1 MKVLNEMLGNR
12 KYFKLLFIVYVF
24 TNTLAL
30 GYYGIDFNPLSII
43 VFGYGIIILIHDL
56 IKKELFYSKNH
67 MLLIMLYGVLLCVG
81 TYMNKDYSN
90 KNSFVIAG
98 MQILIFLLIFGQKK
112 SMSLKQLKK
121 ELMSIIPLTC
131 MLEGI
136 ASLVSLGMYFLN
148 ISGAQNGWYI
158 GLVGDRLFG
167 IYFNCNPASFL
178 AIIVILLSLIAVKN
192 HYKGRMLYIINI
204 GVQLSYIVLTQCRAA
219 IIILA
224 VIMTAVLYYYFFRA
238 KEISKLKAICLNIGM
253 CICILFGTVVINEVA
268 FIIPEAQGAKEE
280 AGGRFQI
287 EKINEIVSLIASRE
301 LQNIPKIINL
311 VDDISSGRITLSKQS
326 VQIWQK
332 TPLHGIGA
340 GNFRNMLLD
349 ISESPQSVGTQI
361 LHSHNVF
368 LETLVT
374 GGVFGF
380 LVFFLFFIKTLF
392 ITRDVLIKYKNK
404 KSYLIVLLFIMI
416 FVSEFIGG
424 MLDFGVFYVYSLSA
438 TLAWMFLGYVYWL
451 NNQVDV
457 SLVDDASVSLFN
469 RYELM
474 SIEYTKENIDEIKP
488 EFVIIGSQYNQE
500 DYVIDV
506 KYIVGHS
513 SFVYRLY
520 YTMYNKDTHKE
531 LIDEKLVKEFYNTVK
546 DDVENIYNQSNMN

>member
-1 MKVLNEMLGNR
+1 MKFINELLGNR
-12 KYFKLLFIVYVF
+12 KYFKLLFIIYVF

-30 GYYGIDFNPLSII
+30 GYYGINFNPLSIL
-43 VFGYGIIILIHDL
+43 VFIYGIIILVYDL
-56 IKKELFYSKNH
+56 IKKEIFYSKNH
-67 MLLIMLYGVLLCVG
+67 MLLIMLYGVLLLIG

-90 KNSFVIAG
+90 KNSFIIAG
-98 MQILIFLLIFGQKK
+98 MQIFIFLLIFGQKK

-121 ELMSIIPLTC
+121 ELMAVIPLTC
-131 MLEGI
+131 CLVGV
-136 ASLVSLGMYFLN
+136 ASLISLGMYFLN
-148 ISGAQNGWYI
+148 ISGSQNGWYI

-178 AIIVILLSLIAVKN
+178 AIIVILLSLIAIKN
-192 HYKGRMLYIINI
+192 HYKFRMLYVVNI
-204 GVQLSYIVLTQCRAA
+204 VIQLSYVILTQCRAA

-224 VIMTAVLYYYFFRA
+224 VISTTVLYYYFFRA
-238 KEISKLKAICLNIGM
+238 KEISKFKSICINTGM
-253 CICILFGTVVINEVA
+253 CICILSGTVIVNKVA
-268 FIIPEAQGAKEE
+268 FIIPKLQGAIVKEDN
-280 AGGRFQI
+280 RFQI
-287 EKINEIVSLIASRE
+287 EKIKEIVSLVSSRE
-301 LQNIPKIINL
+301 LQNIPKIISL
-311 VDDISSGRITLSKQS
+311 VDEISSGRITLSKQS
-326 VQIWQK
+326 VEIWQK
-332 TPLHGIGA
+332 SPLHGIGA

-349 ISESPQSVGTQI
+349 ISPSPEGVGTQI

-404 KSYLIVLLFIMI
+404 KSYYIVLLFIMI

-457 SLVDDASVSLFN
+457 SLIDDTSISLFN
-469 RYELM
+469 RYELI
-474 SIEYTKENIDEIKP
+474 SIEYKKENIEDIKP
-488 EFVIIGSQYNQE
+488 QFVIMNSEYNQD
-500 DYVIDV
+500 DYIIDV
-506 KYIVGHS
+506 QYIVGQS

-520 YTMYNKDTHKE
+520 YTMHNKDKNKDV
-531 LIDEKLVKEFYNTVK
+531 IDEKLVKEFYSIIK
-546 DDVENIYNQSNMN
+546 DEVENIYNQSNMN